1 MINSEVGQNPARSWR
16 DSFARAWRSDALR
29 VNFTNQLNRSLVVPN
44 PAEADQLGLPGLQI
58 PFNIWPRNIK
68 QGLKIAPMKEPSDL
82 AKALEIILKNSA
94 LEPTNG
100 SSRNGYATQPI
111 IAYGEEASPEGQIHL
126 RDYWRTIRRRLWL
139 IIGLAVIVSTIAAL
153 RQARQP
159 DVYQA
164 RARVQVKAETY
175 SPALGASR
183 GESYYQDS
191 NYLEPEYF
199 NTQVQILTSPTLLRR
214 VAKNLDLEHNRNF
227 LDGRV
232 ERRSTWQS
240 LLKMFGF
247 GQKQAESPKNQNY
260 GLSDTSGQAIA
271 SASFGADD
279 PAEVE
284 RLTPYV
290 ESLQGMVDVEQV
302 KKTYLIDLRATHTDP
317 AVATKVV
324 NAMADA
330 FALWNLEVKT
340 KTNSVAGTY
349 LQKRIA
355 ELQSQIRTGEEQLVN
370 YAQSH
375 EILSLDASQNTVVER
390 LAGLNKELLE
400 AENDRGL
407 AEAAYRTSKLPGAA
421 EANAEVSDK
430 QIVDLK
436 ARLGEMRQ
444 KRAQLLLTDTEESPE
459 VKDVTQQIATLEKQL
474 ADTRGSAKQIIST
487 NLEVNYQKSLTR
499 EKTLRDSF
507 SKQRAETVAQNQ
519 AAINYNILK
528 QEIETNKGLL
538 AGLMQRSK
546 ENDVT
551 MAGTPNN
558 IHVVDYAAI
567 PKGPV
572 GPRRL
577 QAVLLALVLAVAF
590 GIALALFLEY
600 LDDTVKTT
608 SDIET
613 GLRLPS
619 LAVIPIAERSTER
632 FLPLSR
638 ALQRTNGNGS
648 GSELLLNANSPSLQA
663 EAYKH
668 LRTSILLSTAGR
680 APKSL
685 LVTSSIPAE
694 GKTTTVVNTATVLAQ
709 MGAQVLV
716 IDADMR
722 RPRLHQVFGLQN
734 TDGLSAILSSDLM
747 AADIIAKIN
756 RYQDTNIHLLSS
768 GAIPPNPAE
777 LLGSYQ
783 MKRLLD
789 IAGEA
794 FNYIVIDSPPVASFT
809 DGVIISSLVDGVLL
823 VVHGGKTS
831 RQVVKRTRQMLQ
843 EIGAKI
849 IGVVLN
855 KAEVRSD
862 DHYYY
867 HYGYKR
873 DFAQANADQEVA
885 QDSSMSVIP
894 K

>member
-1 MINSEVGQNPARSWR
+1 
-16 DSFARAWRSDALR
+16 
-29 VNFTNQLNRSLVVPN
+29 
-44 PAEADQLGLPGLQI
+44 
-58 PFNIWPRNIK
+58 
-68 QGLKIAPMKEPSDL
+68 MKEPSDL
-82 AKALEIILKNSA
+82 AKALEVILKNSS

-100 SSRNGYATQPI
+100 ASRNGYATPPI
-111 IAYGEEASPEGQIHL
+111 VAYGEEASPEGEIHL
-126 RDYWRTIRRRLWL
+126 RDYWRTIRKRLWL
-139 IIGLAVIVSTIAAL
+139 IVGLALIVSTIAAL

-164 RARVQVKAETY
+164 RARVQVDTETY
-175 SPALGASR
+175 SPALGASK
-183 GESYYQDS
+183 GNAYYVDNSYMD
-191 NYLEPEYF
+191 PEYF

-214 VAKNLDLEHNRNF
+214 VAKTLDLEHNRTF
-227 LDGRV
+227 LDGPV
-232 ERRSTWQS
+232 ESRSTFQS
-240 LLKMFGF
+240 LLGMFGL
-247 GQKQAESPKNQNY
+247 KQEKQSAKQTKLTLPEAAGPILSSTNLSP
-260 GLSDTSGQAIA
+260 
-271 SASFGADD
+271 DD
-279 PAEVE
+279 PAEIE

-290 ESLQGMVDVEQV
+290 DSLQGMLEVEQV
-302 KKTYLIDLRATHTDP
+302 KKTRLIDLRANHTDP

-324 NAMADA
+324 NATADA

-340 KTNSVAGTY
+340 KTNSVTGTY

-355 ELQSQIRTGEEQLVN
+355 ELQSQIRNGEEQLLN
-370 YAQSH
+370 YAESH

-400 AENDRGL
+400 AENDRSL
-407 AEAAYRTSKLPGAA
+407 AEAAYRTSLVPGAA
-421 EANAEVSDK
+421 EATAEVSDK
-430 QIVDLK
+430 QLGDLK
-436 ARLGEMRQ
+436 THLAELRQ

-474 ADTRGSAKQIIST
+474 DDTRGSAKKIINT
-487 NLEVNYQKSLTR
+487 NLESNYRKALDR
-499 EKTLRDSF
+499 EKMLRESF
-507 SKQRAETVAQNQ
+507 GKQRGETVAQNQ
-519 AAINYNILK
+519 AAINYNILR

-538 AGLMQRSK
+538 DGLMQRSK

-572 GPRRL
+572 GPQRM
-577 QAVLLALVLAVAF
+577 QAVMLALVLAIAF
-590 GIALALFLEY
+590 GVGLALFLEY
-600 LDDTVKTT
+600 LDDTVKNP
-608 SDIET
+608 SDIES

-619 LAVIPIAERSTER
+619 LAVIPIAGKSTQR
-632 FLPLSR
+632 FLPNSR
-638 ALQRTNGNGS
+638 ALQRTNNGNGS
-648 GSELLLNANSPSLQA
+648 GPELLINTSGPSLQA

-680 APKSL
+680 APKTL
-685 LVTSSIPAE
+685 LVTSSLPGE

-709 MGAQVLV
+709 TGAQVLV

-722 RPRLHQVFGLQN
+722 RPRLHQVFGLSN
-734 TDGLSAILSSDLM
+734 NDGLSAILSSDM
-747 AADIIAKIN
+747 TKADVLSNIN
-756 RYQDTNIHLLSS
+756 KFRDTNIYLLSS

-777 LLGSYQ
+777 LLGSTQ

-789 IAGEA
+789 LAGET

-809 DGVIISSLVDGVLL
+809 DGVLISSLVDGVLL

-831 RQVVKRTRQMLQ
+831 RQVVKRTRQMLV

-855 KAEVRSD
+855 KADVRSND
-862 DHYYY
+862 YYYY

-873 DFAQANADQEVA
+873 DDYSPTNGEKQQV
-885 QDSSMSVIP
+885 SP
-894 K
+894 KNSIALIQK

>member
-1 MINSEVGQNPARSWR
+1 
-16 DSFARAWRSDALR
+16 
-29 VNFTNQLNRSLVVPN
+29 
-44 PAEADQLGLPGLQI
+44 
-58 PFNIWPRNIK
+58 
-68 QGLKIAPMKEPSDL
+68 MKEPSDL
-82 AKALEIILKNSA
+82 SKALEIILKNS
-94 LEPTNG
+94 LEQSNG
-100 SSRNGYATQPI
+100 SSRNGHANPPVVT
-111 IAYGEEASPEGQIHL
+111 YGEEASPEGEMHL
-126 RDYWRTIRRRLWL
+126 RDYWKTIRKRLWL
-139 IIGLAVIVSTIAAL
+139 IIGLALIVGSIMAL

-164 RARVQVKAETY
+164 RARVQVGAETY

-183 GESYYQDS
+183 GESYYPDNS
-191 NYLEPEYF
+191 YMEPEFF

-214 VAKNLDLEHNRNF
+214 VAKNLDLEHNRTF
-227 LDGRV
+227 LVGRT
-232 ERRSTWQS
+232 ESRSTWKS
-240 LLKMFGF
+240 LLNMFGL
-247 GQKQAESPKNQNY
+247 GQKTQPPKNQNP
-260 GLSDTSGQAIA
+260 GLPNTSTPIQA
-271 SASFGADD
+271 SSGFSLDD

-284 RLTPYV
+284 RLMPYV
-290 ESLQGMVDVEQV
+290 ESLAGMVDVEQV
-302 KKTYLIDLRATHTDP
+302 KRTYLIDLRGTHSDP
-317 AVATKVV
+317 TVATKVV

-340 KTNSVAGTY
+340 KTNTVAGTY

-355 ELQSQIRTGEEQLVN
+355 ELQSQIRSGAEQLVN

-390 LAGLNKELLE
+390 LAGLNKQLLE

-407 AEAAYRTSKLPGAA
+407 AEAAYRTSHLPGAT

-430 QIVDLK
+430 QIAELK
-436 ARLGEMRQ
+436 SRLGELRQ
-444 KRAQLLLTDTEESPE
+444 KRAQLMLTDTEESPE
-459 VKDVTQQIATLEKQL
+459 VKDATQQIATLERQL
-474 ADTRGSAKQIIST
+474 ADTRGSAKQIITT
-487 NLEVNYQKSLTR
+487 NLEVNYRKALER

-507 SKQRAETVAQNQ
+507 NKQRAETVAQNQ

-567 PKGPV
+567 PKQPV
-572 GPRRL
+572 GPRRI
-577 QAVLLALVLAVAF
+577 QAVMLAMVLAIAF

-600 LDDTVKTT
+600 LDDTVKD
-608 SDIET
+608 SRDVET

-619 LAVIPIAERSTER
+619 LAIIPIAGRATQR
-632 FLPLSR
+632 FLPISR
-638 ALQRTNGNGS
+638 ALQRTNGNGAS
-648 GSELLLNANSPSLQA
+648 PELLINNPGSTVQA

-680 APKSL
+680 PPKSL
-685 LVTSSIPAE
+685 LVTSSVPAE
-694 GKTTTVVNTATVLAQ
+694 GKTTTVINTATVLAQ
-709 MGAQVLV
+709 TGAQVLV

-722 RPRLHQVFGLQN
+722 RPRLHQVLDMEN
-734 TDGLSAILSSDLM
+734 EEGLSAILSSDLTE
-747 AADIIAKIN
+747 ANVLSKIKKY
-756 RYQDTNIHLLSS
+756 RDTNIYLLSS

-777 LLGSYQ
+777 LLGSSQ
-783 MKRLLD
+783 MRELLA
-789 IAGEA
+789 IVGNT
-794 FNYIVIDSPPVASFT
+794 FNYIVIDSPPIASFT
-809 DGVIISSLVDGVLL
+809 DGVLISALVDGVLL

-831 RQVVKRTRQMLQ
+831 RQVVKRARQMLH

-855 KAEVRSD
+855 KAELRAGVD
-862 DHYYY
+862 YYY
-867 HYGYKR
+867 HYGYNGYYSR
-873 DFAQANADQEVA
+873 GEERSLIRE
-885 QDSSMSVIP
+885 SSPVTGVP

>member
-1 MINSEVGQNPARSWR
+1 
-16 DSFARAWRSDALR
+16 
-29 VNFTNQLNRSLVVPN
+29 
-44 PAEADQLGLPGLQI
+44 
-58 PFNIWPRNIK
+58 
-68 QGLKIAPMKEPSDL
+68 MKEPSDL
-82 AKALEIILKNSA
+82 AKALEVILKNSA

-100 SSRNGYATQPI
+100 SSRNGYATPPI
-111 IAYGEEASPEGQIHL
+111 VAYGEEVSPESEMHL
-126 RDYWRTIRRRLWL
+126 RDYWRTIRKRLWL
-139 IIGLAVIVSTIAAL
+139 IVGLALIVSTIAAL
-153 RQARQP
+153 RQAKQP
-159 DVYQA
+159 DIYQA
-164 RARVQVKAETY
+164 RARVQVDTESY
-175 SPALGASR
+175 SPALGASK
-183 GESYYQDS
+183 GNAYYVDNSYMD
-191 NYLEPEYF
+191 PEYF

-214 VAKNLDLEHNRNF
+214 VAKTLDLEHNRAF
-227 LDGRV
+227 LDAPV
-232 ERRSTWQS
+232 ESRSTFQS
-240 LLKMFGF
+240 LLGMFGF
-247 GQKQAESPKNQNY
+247 KQAKQPAKETKLTLPDAT
-260 GLSDTSGQAIA
+260 GPILSSTTSSVDD
-271 SASFGADD
+271 SA
-279 PAEVE
+279 EIE
-284 RLTPYV
+284 RLAPYV
-290 ESLQGMVDVEQV
+290 DSLQGMLEVEQV
-302 KKTYLIDLRATHTDP
+302 KKTRLIDLRASHTDP
-317 AVATKVV
+317 GVATKIA
-324 NAMADA
+324 NATADA

-340 KTNSVAGTY
+340 KTNSLAGTY

-355 ELQSQIRTGEEQLVN
+355 ELQSQIRNGEEQLVN

-390 LAGLNKELLE
+390 LAGLSKELLE
-400 AENDRGL
+400 AENDRSL
-407 AEAAYRTSKLPGAA
+407 AEAAYRTSLMPGAA

-430 QIVDLK
+430 QIGDLK
-436 ARLGEMRQ
+436 THLAELRQ

-474 ADTRGSAKQIIST
+474 EDTRGSAKKIINT
-487 NLEVNYQKSLTR
+487 NLDSNYRKALDR
-499 EKTLRDSF
+499 EKTLRESF

-538 AGLMQRSK
+538 DGLMQRSK

-577 QAVLLALVLAVAF
+577 QAVMLALVLAVAF
-590 GIALALFLEY
+590 GVALALFLEY
-600 LDDTVKTT
+600 LDDTVK
-608 SDIET
+608 SPGDIES

-619 LAVIPIAERSTER
+619 LAVIPIAGKPTPR
-632 FLPLSR
+632 FLTSSR

-648 GSELLLNANSPSLQA
+648 GPELLINANGPSLQA

-685 LVTSSIPAE
+685 LVTSSVPAE

-709 MGAQVLV
+709 TGAQVLV
-716 IDADMR
+716 IDGDMR
-722 RPRLHQVFGLQN
+722 RPRLHQVFGLSN
-734 TDGLSAILSSDLM
+734 TDGLSAILSSDITETDVL
-747 AADIIAKIN
+747 AKIN
-756 RYQDTNIHLLSS
+756 KFRDTNIYLLSS

-777 LLGSYQ
+777 LLGSVQ

-789 IAGEA
+789 IVGEK
-794 FNYIVIDSPPVASFT
+794 FNYIVIDSPPIASFT
-809 DGVIISSLVDGVLL
+809 DGVLISSLVDGVLL

-831 RQVVKRTRQMLQ
+831 RQVVKRTRQILQ

-855 KAEVRSD
+855 KADVRSND
-862 DHYYY
+862 YYYY
-867 HYGYKR
+867 HYSYKGYYSK
-873 DFAQANADQEVA
+873 ANGGSPEGVA
-885 QDSSMSVIP
+885 EDSSISVIP

>member
-1 MINSEVGQNPARSWR
+1 
-16 DSFARAWRSDALR
+16 
-29 VNFTNQLNRSLVVPN
+29 
-44 PAEADQLGLPGLQI
+44 
-58 PFNIWPRNIK
+58 
-68 QGLKIAPMKEPSDL
+68 MKEPSDL
-82 AKALEIILKNSA
+82 SKALEIILKNSA
-94 LEPTNG
+94 LEQSNG
-100 SSRNGYATQPI
+100 SARNGHANPPI
-111 IAYGEEASPEGQIHL
+111 VTYGEEATPEGEMHL
-126 RDYWRTIRRRLWL
+126 RDYWKTIRKRLWL
-139 IIGLAVIVSTIAAL
+139 IVGLALIVGAITAL

-159 DVYQA
+159 DIYQA
-164 RARVQVKAETY
+164 RARVQVGAETY

-183 GESYYQDS
+183 GESYYPDNS
-191 NYLEPEYF
+191 YMEPEFF

-214 VAKNLDLEHNRNF
+214 VARNLDLEHNRTF
-227 LDGRV
+227 LDGRT
-232 ERRSTWQS
+232 ESRSTWKS
-240 LLKMFGF
+240 LLSMFGF
-247 GQKQAESPKNQNY
+247 AQKPQPKNQNV
-260 GLSDTSGQAIA
+260 GLPDTSTPTLA
-271 SASFGADD
+271 SNGFSPDD

-290 ESLQGMVDVEQV
+290 DSLQGMVDVEQV

-340 KTNSVAGTY
+340 KTNTVAGLY

-355 ELQSQIRTGEEQLVN
+355 ELQSQIRSGEEQLVN

-407 AEAAYRTSKLPGAA
+407 AEAAYRTIRLPGAT

-430 QIVDLK
+430 QIAELK
-436 ARLGEMRQ
+436 SRLGELRQ

-459 VKDVTQQIATLEKQL
+459 VKDATQQIATLEKQL
-474 ADTRGSAKQIIST
+474 ADTRGSAKQVITT
-487 NLEVNYQKSLTR
+487 NLEVNYRKALDR

-507 SKQRAETVAQNQ
+507 NKQRAETVQQNQ
-519 AAINYNILK
+519 SAINYNILK

-572 GPRRL
+572 GPRRM
-577 QAVLLALVLAVAF
+577 QAVMLAVVLAIAF

-600 LDDTVKTT
+600 LDDTVKD
-608 SDIET
+608 SRDVET

-619 LAVIPIAERSTER
+619 LAIIPIAGKSRQR
-632 FLPLSR
+632 FLPVSR
-638 ALQRTNGNGS
+638 ALQRTNGHGAS
-648 GSELLLNANSPSLQA
+648 PELLINNTGSTVQA

-685 LVTSSIPAE
+685 LVTSSVPAE
-694 GKTTTVVNTATVLAQ
+694 GKTTTVINTATVLAQ
-709 MGAQVLV
+709 TGAQVLI

-722 RPRLHQVFGLQN
+722 RPRLHQVLDMTN
-734 TDGLSAILSSDLM
+734 DEGLSALLSSDM
-747 AADIIAKIN
+747 TQADVLSKIKK
-756 RYQDTNIHLLSS
+756 YQDTNIFLLSS

-777 LLGSYQ
+777 LLGSSQ
-783 MKRLLD
+783 MKQLLE
-789 IAGEA
+789 IVGTN
-794 FNYIVIDSPPVASFT
+794 FNYVVIDSPPIASFT
-809 DGVIISSLVDGVLL
+809 DGVLISALVDGVLL

-831 RQVVKRTRQMLQ
+831 RQVVKRARQMLH

-855 KAEVRSD
+855 KAEVRAGSD
-862 DHYYY
+862 YYY
-867 HYGYKR
+867 HYGYNGYYSR
-873 DFAQANADQEVA
+873 AEDRMASE
-885 QDSSMSVIP
+885 STSVTVVP